1 MAPRTSAR
9 RPRLLDSRQPSS
21 TEVPMRRTGVVLR
34 GTSLVLALGAVEAQL
49 GDALV
54 AVRC

>member
-1 MAPRTSAR
+1 MAPRTSVR